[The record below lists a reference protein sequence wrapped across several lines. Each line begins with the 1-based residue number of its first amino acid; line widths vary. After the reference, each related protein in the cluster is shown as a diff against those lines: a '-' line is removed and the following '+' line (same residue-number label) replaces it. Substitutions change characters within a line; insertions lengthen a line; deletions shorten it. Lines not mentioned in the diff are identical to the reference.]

1 MFAARLTP
9 CPFKTNSKCATT
21 RTVRWFVFSKSAAY
35 SCECEL
41 VCRSVRIAEAHQW
54 AKAHFLVG
62 ARIDLATQ
70 AQAAEN
76 MAFDLEKVQN
86 IADRVARSS
95 GLEVV
100 DVEVSGGGKHRTL
113 RVFIDRPGAAPAAD
127 RPDGVTHEDCA
138 KFSRE
143 FGTIVDVEDAFP
155 GGSYVLE
162 VSSPGLDRKLTKAAD
177 FERFRGQRV
186 KLMTREPVDNNRHFE
201 GKLESFE
208 NGKLLLDLS
217 AARKKKMRP
226 KEGESSRV
234 EIELRNVEKANLVPE
249 I

>member
-1 MFAARLTP
+1 
-9 CPFKTNSKCATT
+9 
-21 RTVRWFVFSKSAAY
+21 
-35 SCECEL
+35 
-41 VCRSVRIAEAHQW
+41 
-54 AKAHFLVG
+54 
-62 ARIDLATQ
+62 
-70 AQAAEN
+70 
-76 MAFDLEKVQN
+76 MAG
-86 IADRVARSS
+86 SS

-100 DVEVSGGGKHRTL
+100 EVEVSGAGKHRML
-113 RVFIDRPGAAPAAD
+113 RVFIDRLDNDRLGNGRVENDRPGALPAAD
-127 RPDGVTHEDCA
+127 RPVGVTHEDCS

-143 FGTIVDVEDAFP
+143 FGTIVDVEDAVP

-177 FERFRGQRV
+177 FERFRGQRL
-186 KLMTREPVDNNRHFE
+186 KLTTREPVNDNRYFE

-226 KEGESSRV
+226 KEGESRKV
-234 EIELRNVEKANLVPE
+234 EIELGNIEKANLVPE